1 LDTLLAASSPILD
14 DLGAYMKPGLL
25 YKVFLIGL
33 AILFAVTFLLM
44 KVDRNF
50 LPHAEVSDSSP
61 KSSALTEVEFE
72 TGDIV
77 KKLNAVQETRLHTY
91 RGDPKIQA
99 FVEVPIDRAIDEYLK
114 EKP

>member
-77 KKLNAVQETRLHTY
+77 N